1 MNNTITVINRNEGND
16 NNSSTYKRSN
26 SKVSAHKTFATKNF
40 SSNGLGGNIFKNIK
54 TATKFNAIAELS
66 RSVPAIAIAVGS
78 SKATYKIYK
87 TIDVAKSGEAM
98 KWRNLDQNISALVRP
113 INYFKTAIYNEGYLR
128 NLQLSR
134 QNEMLE
140 YNKKLTGSLVYSQL
154 YQNTDL

>member
-1 MNNTITVINRNEGND
+1 
-16 NNSSTYKRSN
+16 
-26 SKVSAHKTFATKNF
+26 
-40 SSNGLGGNIFKNIK
+40 
-54 TATKFNAIAELS
+54 
-66 RSVPAIAIAVGS
+66 
-78 SKATYKIYK
+78 
-87 TIDVAKSGEAM
+87 M